1 MSKLLAVTLLSATV
15 AVAQQAPAPAAAAP
29 NRPDYSKVSIV
40 TTKISDHLYAL
51 DGAGGRIGVLVGPDS
66 ILLVDSEFAPLTDKI
81 VAAVHAISDEPIRY
95 LVNTHVHG
103 DHTGGNENLGK
114 QGVLIFGR
122 DELRH
127 RLVHPSPSA
136 NGTAG
141 VPAPA
146 AALPVVTY
154 EGPVTFHLGTEE
166 AHLIPVLHAHT
177 DGDTIVR
184 YGQSDAIQTGD
195 IFRSTGYPN
204 IDRVNGGSLRGL
216 LDGLG
221 QIIGLA
227 GPNTK
232 ILPGH
237 GPITDRAGVI
247 AQRDLVL
254 ATRGRVADLIKQG
267 KSQQEIADAHVTSD
281 WDAKVGSPA
290 AAGDRFVAQVY
301 AELTDA
307 K

>member
-1 MSKLLAVTLLSATV
+1 MLKLIALTLLSSTAV
-15 AVAQQAPAPAAAAP
+15 VAQQAPAPTP
-29 NRPDYSKVSIV
+29 PDYSKVSIV

-51 DGAGGRIGVLVGPDS
+51 DGAGGRIGVLVGPDG

-81 VAAVHAISDEPIRY
+81 MAAVHAISNEPIRY

-114 QGVLIFGR
+114 LGVLIFSR

-127 RLVHPSPSA
+127 RLNHPSPAA
-136 NGTAG
+136 NGTPG

-154 EGPVTFHLGTEE
+154 EGPVTFHLGTDE

-184 YGQSDAIQTGD
+184 FSPADAVQAGD
-195 IFRSTGYPN
+195 IFRSVGYPN
-204 IDRVNGGSLRGL
+204 IDRINGGSLRGL

-221 QIIGLA
+221 QIIALA
-227 GPNTK
+227 GPDTK

-237 GPITDRAGVI
+237 GPITDRAAVI

-254 ATRGRVADLIKQG
+254 AVRNRVADLIKQG
-267 KSQQEIADAHVTSD
+267 KTQQEILDAHVTSEF
-281 WDAKVGSPA
+281 DAKVGQPA
-290 AAGDRFVAQVY
+290 TGGDRFVGQVY
-301 AELTDA
+301 AELTA
-307 K
+307 AR

>member
-1 MSKLLAVTLLSATV
+1 MFKLFAVTLLSTTA
-15 AVAQQAPAPAAAAP
+15 AVAQQASTPPAGAT
-29 NRPDYSKVSIV
+29 NHPDYSKISIV

-81 VAAVHAISDEPIRY
+81 VAAVHAISNEPIRY

-103 DHTGGNENLGK
+103 DHTGGNENFGK
-114 QGVLIFGR
+114 QGVLIFSR

-136 NGTAG
+136 NGTPG
-141 VPAPA
+141 VAAPA
-146 AALPVVTY
+146 AALPLVTY
-154 EGPVTFHLGTEE
+154 EGPVTFHLGSDE
-166 AHLIPVLHAHT
+166 AHLIPVLRAHT

-184 YGQSDAIQTGD
+184 YSPSDAIQTGD
-195 IFRSTGYPN
+195 IFRSVGYPN
-204 IDRVNGGSLRGL
+204 IDRLNGGSLRGL

-221 QIIGLA
+221 QIIALA
-227 GPNTK
+227 GPDTK

-237 GPITDRAGVI
+237 GPITDRSAVI

-254 ATRGRVADLIKQG
+254 AIRSRVAALIKQD
-267 KSQQEIADAHVTSD
+267 KSQQEVVDAHVTAEF
-281 WDAKVGSPA
+281 DAKVGTPA
-290 AAGDRFVAQVY
+290 TGGDRFVAQVY
-301 AELTDA
+301 AELTDT